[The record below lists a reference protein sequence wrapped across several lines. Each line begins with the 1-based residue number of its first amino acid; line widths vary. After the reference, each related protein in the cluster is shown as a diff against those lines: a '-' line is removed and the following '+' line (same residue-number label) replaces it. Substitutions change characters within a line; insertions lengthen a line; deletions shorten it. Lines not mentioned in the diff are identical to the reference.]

1 MAVSVDGNVR
11 QKEAEEKI
19 KHKSSFTKNVKY
31 VM

>member
-1 MAVSVDGNVR
+1 MTVSVDWNVR

-19 KHKSSFTKNVKY
+19 KYMSLFTTNVKY